1 MTNRPVPTNSSG
13 IPLHPGNPDYPVLSG
28 EELLFLIHDL
38 AHAIEACGASVE
50 LTNAVT
56 KATDLSFHVKRFI
69 EHVAPPPEAP
79 LSIDDAITHARDV
92 AQHHCECGRQHSQ
105 LADWLTELKVLRGL
119 PEGHVYMLVERG
131 VWTEQ
136 QAEAAAKTMALMK
149 LTPGVDDRHVA
160 LAVAD
165 AALCA
170 APKVTLA
177 DMVARASVTVK
188 VANWDPTPEQL
199 NMLASAFHQTTPTK
213 STRN

>member
-1 MTNRPVPTNSSG
+1 MTNTRSTLDKFNELGVR
-13 IPLHPGNPDYPVLSG
+13 LHPGHPDYPVLSG
-28 EELLFLIHDL
+28 EELLDL
-38 AHAIEACGASVE
+38 LRDVGHAIEACGASVE

-56 KATDLSFHVKRFI
+56 KATDLWFHLKRFI
-69 EHVAPPPEAP
+69 AHVTPAPEAP
-79 LSIDDAITHARDV
+79 LSIDDAIAHAKDV
-92 AQHHCECGRQHSQ
+92 AQHSQ
-105 LADWLTELKVLRGL
+105 LANWLTELKVLRGL

-199 NMLASAFHQTTPTK
+199 DTLARAFHDTPTK
-213 STRN
+213 SA